1 MTKHRIL
8 IWAIIVL
15 AVIAQLAFVSR
26 GHHTGSQSNFYQLA
40 ALASSIVLVFACMFC
55 AEEKGYSRN
64 YGLLGFLSIF
74 GVILLAIL
82 PRKEK
87 WQ

>member
-1 MTKHRIL
+1 MV
-8 IWAIIVL
+8 IVVT
-15 AVIAQLAFVSR
+15 AIAQLIFVSQ
-26 GHHTGSQSNFYQLA
+26 GQKMASPSNVYSLA
-40 ALASSIVLVFACMFC
+40 ALSCSIVLVVACMFC

-64 YGLLGFLSIF
+64 YGLLGFLSVF